1 MRDRLD
7 IGSGH
12 GECQT
17 LIIGTRDASGEM
29 QATEEAAYMG
39 AVAIPSVQHLLNGSL
54 DVLREA
60 IDSASAEEE
69 PTRWVVSHII
79 LGSALRVR
87 ASHATDEERA
97 RMYTEAL
104 SAFDTALQ
112 SCRESQ
118 QPRPA
123 LVATINGGNFSSPQA
138 LCAGPDG
145 VQLAVEGA
153 RMPLADGN
161 ELLERAVRVFREHCA
176 KSNRRGSLSQWFV
189 GMSNLG
195 CALTLL
201 GRRTSGAQGVA
212 LLEEAVDVMHEALR
226 TPTLE
231 KLATE
236 RASTQ
241 VNLAEALQALA
252 ERALPAEG
260 IRYLEDAAHW
270 LAAALSHFA
279 PSEYRWLLQLDRGAI
294 S

>member
-1 MRDRLD
+1 
-7 IGSGH
+7 
-12 GECQT
+12 
-17 LIIGTRDASGEM
+17 
-29 QATEEAAYMG
+29 MG
-39 AVAIPSVQHLLNGSL
+39 ALAIPSVQHLLNGSL

-104 SAFDTALQ
+104 SAFDAALQ
-112 SCRESQ
+112 SCCESR

-123 LVATINGGNFSSPQA
+123 LVTTINGGNFSLPPQTM
-138 LCAGPDG
+138 CSGPDG

-153 RMPLADGN
+153 RVPLTDGN

-176 KSNRRGSLSQWFV
+176 KSNRRGSLPQWFV

-201 GRRTSGAQGVA
+201 GRRTSGAPGIA

-226 TPTLE
+226 MPTLE

-236 RASTQ
+236 RATTQ

-252 ERALPAEG
+252 DRALPAEG
-260 IRYLEDAAHW
+260 VRYLEDAAHW

>member
-1 MRDRLD
+1 
-7 IGSGH
+7 
-12 GECQT
+12 
-17 LIIGTRDASGEM
+17 
-29 QATEEAAYMG
+29 MG

-60 IDSASAEEE
+60 IDSVSAEQE

-97 RMYTEAL
+97 RMYVEAL
-104 SAFDTALQ
+104 CAFDTALQ
-112 SCRESQ
+112 SCCRQQ

-123 LVATINGGNFSSPQA
+123 LTTAMNGGNFSLPQA
-138 LCAGPDG
+138 VCSGPDG
-145 VQLAVEGA
+145 VQLAIDGA
-153 RMPLADGN
+153 RVPLTDGN

-176 KSNRRGSLSQWFV
+176 KSNRRGALSAWFIA
-189 GMSNLG
+189 MSNLG

-201 GRRTSGAQGVA
+201 GRRTPGAPGVA

-226 TPTLE
+226 TPSLE

-236 RASTQ
+236 RATTQ
-241 VNLAEALQALA
+241 VNLAEALQGLS

-260 IRYLEDAAHW
+260 VRYLEDAAHW
-270 LAAALSHFA
+270 QAAALSHFA